1 MEQQRDDVTRRIK
14 RQYILTRSNLLLE
27 RLWSAG
33 GLLFCFLGVFLALTF
48 LGFWEVLHPVLHL
61 IGLIGFVGAIAY
73 SLNVFRMWFRWP
85 DRADILAALE
95 SRNGLQHRPIR
106 SLEALPVLDG
116 ARKQTSRYLWDLHQ
130 KRHQTLIKSAKTGW
144 PQISLADGDKYAL
157 RSGMILLLL
166 VGIFVGGSNAGSRLE
181 TAFIPAFSGERAVI
195 EVDVWTTPPEYT
207 RLPPQLLVRKILDD
221 SKPEPLLVNM
231 PAGSKIIARVSG
243 GNTEIPELHID
254 DQIIEFVAVESLN
267 FELEFSLDKSAAV
280 TLEKGGDVLLQW
292 DIGILPDASPV
303 ALLTSLPEVT
313 ERSAFGLHY
322 SAADDYGVQQLLGRI
337 TLQGSKKTINLNLPI
352 VSNAKE
358 VGGKSYHDL
367 TAHPWAGFSVDLVL
381 LAKDAIGQ
389 EGFSKSISFT
399 LPERIFSHPIARALI
414 EQRKNLVLDP
424 ESHKQNV
431 VIALTAISSL
441 PESLNNDFT
450 VIMMLAT
457 ARSTLVYGRDKGSV
471 EDVIDILWDTALR
484 LENGDLNAAEIA
496 LREAERALME
506 ALNND
511 ASDEEI
517 KRLVEE
523 LKQAMNEFLEAFAQN
538 QNPGNQSPTDE
549 EQTVDSLDLE
559 RLLDKVDRF
568 ARSGARDAARELLSE
583 LQDILENLRSATAT
597 APSPAQQ
604 AGQEGLN
611 QLDKM
616 MRMQQKLL
624 DETFR
629 ESRQNGQNK
638 GQQKPGKSKNGNS
651 PSKESGS
658 YSGLAGRQE
667 ALRQMLGDLM
677 GQMGLNGEIPE
688 SMGNA
693 ERSMNG
699 ARQDLELQDGRGA
712 AEAQSNALDQLR
724 QAAEGLARQMM
735 QGSDGQAVSS
745 GQNGQGQ
752 DPLGRPLSNQA
763 NGHQNVENGFRLQ
776 ENAIS
781 RARLIQNELRRRL
794 SDPSRGKLERDY
806 LRRLMERFR

>member
-1 MEQQRDDVTRRIK
+1 MAQQRDDATQRIK
-14 RQYILTRSNLLLE
+14 RQYILTKGNLLLE
-27 RLWSAG
+27 RLWLAG
-33 GLLFCFLGVFLALTF
+33 GLLFCFVGLFLALTF
-48 LGFWEVLHPVLHL
+48 LGFWQVLHPVLHL
-61 IGLIGFVGAIAY
+61 VGLIGFAGTILF
-73 SLNVFRMWFRWP
+73 SLNIFRIRFRWP
-85 DRADILAALE
+85 DRTDVLAAIE

-130 KRHQTLIKSAKTGW
+130 KRHRTLVKSAKAGW
-144 PQISLADGDKYAL
+144 PQISLAVGDKYAL
-157 RSGMILLLL
+157 RSAMILLLL

-181 TAFIPAFSGERAVI
+181 TAFTPALSGERSVV
-195 EVDVWTTPPEYT
+195 EVDVWTAPPEYT
-207 RLPPQLLVRKILDD
+207 RLPPQLLVRKVLDD
-221 SKPEPLLVNM
+221 TKPEPLLVSM

-243 GNTEIPELHID
+243 GNTEIPKLHID
-254 DQIIEFVAVESLN
+254 DQIVEFIAVESSS

-280 TLEKGGDVLLQW
+280 TLEKDGDVLLQW
-292 DIGILPDASPV
+292 DVGILPDAKPV

-313 ERSAFGLHY
+313 DRSAFRLHY
-322 SAADDYGVQQLLGRI
+322 SAADDYGVQELIGQI
-337 TLQGSKKTINLNLPI
+337 TLQDSNKAINLNLPI

-381 LAKDAIGQ
+381 VAKDAVGQ
-389 EGFSKSISFT
+389 EGLSKSITFN

-424 ESHKQNV
+424 EAHKKTA

-450 VIMMLAT
+450 VIMMLAA
-457 ARSTLVYGRDKGSV
+457 ARSTLVYGRDEASV
-471 EDVIDILWDTALR
+471 DEVIEILWDTALR

-523 LKQAMNEFLEAFAQN
+523 LKQAMNEFLDAFAQN
-538 QNPGNQSPTDE
+538 QNPGNQLPTDD

-559 RLLDKVDRF
+559 QLLDKVDRF

-583 LQDILENLRSATAT
+583 LQDILENLRSATAM

-604 AGQEGLN
+604 AGQEALN

-629 ESRQNGQNK
+629 ESRRNGQNK
-638 GQQKPGKSKNGNS
+638 GQENQGQNKNGNNS
-651 PSKESGS
+651 SKGNGP
-658 YSGLAGRQE
+658 YSGLASRQE

-688 SMGNA
+688 SVGNA

-699 ARQDLELQDGRGA
+699 AGQDLELQDGKGA

-724 QAAEGLARQMM
+724 QAAEGLAQQMM

-763 NGHQNVENGFRLQ
+763 NGHQNAENGFRLQ

-781 RARLIQNELRRRL
+781 RARMIQNELRRRL